1 MCGGGPG
8 KLKKGW
14 EEQHRGAKRSS
25 GGLGTWGRIGGRG
38 QGRELGQGDTAGT
51 GGETA
56 PRETRNHQGQTAQQ
70 GQPTGTNGNRGLGA
84 MRSRGRTPAVGCH
97 RQEEDGSGG
106 KVWSP
111 PRAQRPRQQQN
122 FQSKKKKKV
131 SAPHSGEEGN
141 LGDLIWTLK
150 DEHFRANVFE
160 SEDNG
165 TNV

>member
-25 GGLGTWGRIGGRG
+25 GGLGTWGRIGGQG

-84 MRSRGRTPAVGCH
+84 MRSRGRTPPLAATGRRRMGREGRSGLLPGH
-97 RQEEDGSGG
+97 RGQGSSRISNQ
-106 KVWSP
+106 K
-111 PRAQRPRQQQN
+111 R
-122 FQSKKKKKV
+122 KKRFRHHTQGRK
-131 SAPHSGEEGN
+131 A
-141 LGDLIWTLK
+141 IW
-150 DEHFRANVFE
+150 EI
-160 SEDNG
+160 
-165 TNV
+165 